1 MASKNRYI
9 VTLFISQF
17 IILTMLGVFFFKL
30 NQRTSIFSITQIIFT
45 TIASITILLSI
56 IDTFIVLIR
65 KKNLDKM
72 VFKLEA
78 NDKYT
83 KFYRLVPS
91 VLLIFAFLNLAVSR
105 STYVLSISFIMVSI
119 ALFCT
124 VRGKCFPIGLSEKG
138 LMFFGEIYNT
148 DSITKCFID
157 TENKQLKFEIKNS
170 IFGSNSMNSIILKFS
185 NVSEDNLIAFL
196 NKKKINIE
204 LETI

>member
-91 VLLIFAFLNLAVSR
+91 VLLIFAFKSCCEQKYL
-105 STYVLSISFIMVSI
+105 
-119 ALFCT
+119 
-124 VRGKCFPIGLSEKG
+124 
-138 LMFFGEIYNT
+138 
-148 DSITKCFID
+148 CFI
-157 TENKQLKFEIKNS
+157 NFIYYGFYSL
-170 IFGSNSMNSIILKFS
+170 ILH
-185 NVSEDNLIAFL
+185 SEREVFPYRSF
-196 NKKKINIE
+196 
-204 LETI
+204 